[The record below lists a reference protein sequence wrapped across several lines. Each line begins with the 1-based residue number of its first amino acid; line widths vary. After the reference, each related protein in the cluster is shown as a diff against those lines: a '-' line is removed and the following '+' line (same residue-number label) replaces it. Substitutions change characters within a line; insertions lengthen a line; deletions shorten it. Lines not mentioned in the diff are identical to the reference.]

1 MHTEEKKN
9 PNRAQKQLSNYK
21 GRGKKK
27 TVTKQPGNIQQ
38 NALSTYLSVTT
49 LNVNKVNTTL
59 KRHMVVEWI
68 EKK

>member
-27 TVTKQPGNIQQ
+27 KLLQ
-38 NALSTYLSVTT
+38 N
-49 LNVNKVNTTL
+49 NQEIFNKM
-59 KRHMVVEWI
+59 H
-68 EKK
+68 

>member
-38 NALSTYLSVTT
+38 NALSTYLSI
-49 LNVNKVNTTL
+49 
-59 KRHMVVEWI
+59 I
-68 EKK
+68 ELL